1 MEEIYWITRLDGLHT
16 FLHMMILITLC
27 LFVSGIAYWIFAEDF
42 KISIKTIMHKWV
54 LPCFLT
60 LFILI
65 LSLILVPTT
74 KEALVIYG
82 VGETIDYI
90 QENPTAKQLPD
101 EVVLVL
107 DQFVNKYLQE
117 EPKQHE

>member
-1 MEEIYWITRLDGLHT
+1 
-16 FLHMMILITLC
+16 
-27 LFVSGIAYWIFAEDF
+27 
-42 KISIKTIMHKWV
+42 MHKWV

-65 LSLILVPTT
+65 LSLIFVPTT

-82 VGETIDYI
+82 VGGTIDYI

-101 EVVLVL
+101 KVVLVL
-107 DQFVNKYLQE
+107 DQFINKYLQE
-117 EPKQHE
+117 ELKQHE